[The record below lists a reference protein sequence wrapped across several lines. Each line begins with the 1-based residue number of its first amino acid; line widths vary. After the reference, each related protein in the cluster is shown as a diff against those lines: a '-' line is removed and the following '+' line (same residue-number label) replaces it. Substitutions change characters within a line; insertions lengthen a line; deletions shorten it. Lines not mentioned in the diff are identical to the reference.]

1 MGIMKNMTKKT
12 NLSRI
17 ISAILVIVMIGA
29 MATAA
34 MAAYPKADEF
44 VADEAG
50 VLSESTI
57 RQIKKTNKDLDD
69 AVGAIIAVCTVK
81 TTDGVDIAEYAR
93 GLFTEWKMGEGVL
106 LLIAAEDK
114 NYYIVQS
121 TGIDD
126 SITNDDLTAIRDGY
140 LEEDFASGNIDG
152 GVIKTVSK
160 LATELESGLEDA
172 SQSGGEGDEDTED
185 DEEEKKGTTFG
196 TVLVTILKVILYI
209 ALFALAAF
217 VILFVVAMFND
228 DAAALLQKYVFRRG
242 KSNPAVNQ
250 SYYDERLYGN
260 RRSNGQQQRSSQQ
273 RPSQPRQPGQRP
285 QQQRPANRQYNGQQQ
300 RRPDPNQMYNAD
312 GTPRR
317 PRQNQNSGNRGGNY
331 NDYNDYGY

>member
-1 MGIMKNMTKKT
+1 MKTMTKKI
-12 NLSRI
+12 NFSRI
-17 ISAILVIVMIGA
+17 ITCLLVTVMIA
-29 MATAA
+29 VMALPTL
-34 MAAYPKADEF
+34 AAYPEADEF

-57 RQIKKTNKDLDD
+57 RQIKKTNEDLKEE
-69 AVGAIIAVCTVK
+69 VGAIIAVCTVK
-81 TTDGVDIAEYAR
+81 TTDGKDIAEYAR
-93 GLFTEWKMGEGVL
+93 ELFTEWKMGEGVL
-106 LLIAAEDK
+106 LLIASEDK

-126 SITNDDLTAIRDGY
+126 SITNEDLEAIRDGY
-140 LEEDFASGNIDG
+140 LEEDFAAGNIDN

-160 LATELESGLEDA
+160 LATEFEGGLDDVP
-172 SQSGGEGDEDTED
+172 QSGDDGEGDEER
-185 DEEEKKGTTFG
+185 ENKGTTFG

-242 KSNPAVNQ
+242 KTNPAVNQ
-250 SYYDERLYGN
+250 TYYDERLYGN
-260 RRSNGQQQRSSQQ
+260 RRQGQQNQ
-273 RPSQPRQPGQRP
+273 RPVQRPQNGNRQPGQ
-285 QQQRPANRQYNGQQQ
+285 QQQRPANPQQV

-317 PRQNQNSGNRGGNY
+317 PRQNQRGGRNQQGGYNNY
-331 NDYNDYGY
+331 NDYNY